1 MKRSTLWAWIGA
13 AVIGAGFAG
22 TASADPWDR
31 DAQGGAS
38 RMQEL
43 RQSMA
48 SRDTIARP
56 SMEKAITGHPIGRDT
71 IERDSWKREFKDRN
85 DMLSH
90 MKEQTKQRASRTPA
104 ARGDDLES
112 STDRQYPNAG
122 HSTVSNPAE
131 ELAKQAR
138 GNRHAPMSTEPRPMT
153 DHEEQILG
161 KSITGKKLGQDT
173 ITMGSQYH
181 DFKDRNDMLA
191 HLNTRT
197 SMRASRTLAAQG
209 GEEADGSHAYPNAG
223 REHTDPSKLTDKAR
237 KGLAAL
243 GFVAAAKRQ
252 ASADIEDKA
261 R

>member
-1 MKRSTLWAWIGA
+1 MRRSTLWTWIGA
-13 AVIGAGFAG
+13 AVMGVGLAG

-43 RQSMA
+43 RQGLA
-48 SRDTIARP
+48 SRESVTRP
-56 SMEKAITGHPIGRDT
+56 GTDRSITGHQLGRDT
-71 IERDSWKREFKDRN
+71 IERDAWKREFKDRN

-112 STDRQYPNAG
+112 SSDRQYPNAG
-122 HSTVSNPAE
+122 HSTVSRPAE
-131 ELAKQAR
+131 VLARQAR
-138 GNRHAPMSTEPRPMT
+138 GNQHAPMSTEPRPMT
-153 DHEEQILG
+153 AHEEQILG
-161 KSITGKKLGQDT
+161 KSITGKQLGQDT
-173 ITMGSQYH
+173 LTMGSQYH

-191 HLNTRT
+191 HLTTAT

-209 GEEADGSHAYPNAG
+209 GEEADSSHAYPNAG
-223 REHTDPSKLTDKAR
+223 REHSNPATLSDQAR

-243 GFVAAAKRQ
+243 GFVAAGKRQ
-252 ASADIEDKA
+252 SSADIEDKA